1 MPLPPR
7 HVLNRRFSRFG
18 LYAIVTLFGLVLVL
32 PFYYMVVTSFK
43 SLEEITKVPI
53 SIGLP
58 WPPSIEPYQ
67 TLLQGFNYGL
77 FMLNSLYVATV
88 TMIGAI
94 LFSSLAGY
102 AFAKHNFPFKNTLFV
117 LLLSTMLIPVSV
129 LLVPGFLLMR
139 DFGWLDTFWPLIVPN
154 LAGAFNVFLARQFIQ

>member
-7 HVLNRRFSRFG
+7 HVLNRRFSRFA
-18 LYAIVTLFGLVLVL
+18 LYTLVTVFGLILVL

-67 TLLQGFNYGL
+67 TLLQGFNYGR
-77 FMLNSLYVATV
+77 FMLNSLYVATA
-88 TMIGAI
+88 TMIGAM
-94 LFSSLAGY
+94 LFS
-102 AFAKHNFPFKNTLFV
+102 
-117 LLLSTMLIPVSV
+117 
-129 LLVPGFLLMR
+129 
-139 DFGWLDTFWPLIVPN
+139 
-154 LAGAFNVFLARQFIQ
+154 